1 MLTRFGFTDY
11 ENKVY
16 ETLHHAGK
24 PMTGYALAKDSGVP
38 RGKIYEVLHRLVD
51 KGIILESMTGNKSEY
66 QAVDIE
72 IVIKALTQNFY
83 QNVEQLRTA
92 YREDRP
98 EVDDRV
104 WMLKEDASMLLTM
117 EEWIQKAATSI
128 RLSLWADEF
137 ERLKPHL
144 EKKEAEGVRVEALSL
159 GSVPS
164 ALRHLTTFPVPEW
177 ERHSLERWRLL
188 IVDESRILLAIFHNG
203 EMKGVMTSSP
213 QFVQFFLDFF
223 YHDVALTEITNRY
236 YDEVLV
242 HDDQIRNL
250 LIKLRY

>member
-38 RGKIYEVLHRLVD
+38 RGKIYEVLHRLVA

-72 IVIKALTQNFY
+72 IVIRALTQSFY
-83 QNVEQLRTA
+83 DNVAQLRDA

-104 WMLKEDASMLLTM
+104 WMLKEDRSMLLTM
-117 EEWIQKAATSI
+117 EEWIRQATSSI
-128 RLSLWADEF
+128 RLSLWSDEF
-137 ERLKPHL
+137 EALGPFL
-144 EKKEAEGVRVEALSL
+144 EQKEAEGVQVEALSL
-159 GSVPS
+159 GAVQT
-164 ALRHLTTFPVPEW
+164 ALQSLTTFPMPKW
-177 ERHSLERWRLL
+177 EQHSLERWRLL
-188 IVDESRILLAIFHNG
+188 IVDEARILLAIFHGG

-236 YDEVLV
+236 YDDVLV
-242 HDDQIRNL
+242 HDEHIRNL

>member
-16 ETLHHAGK
+16 ETLHHVGK

-83 QNVEQLRTA
+83 QNVEKLRDA

-98 EVDDRV
+98 EIDDRV
-104 WMLKEDASMLLTM
+104 WMLKQDSSMLLTM
-117 EEWIQKAATSI
+117 EEWIKKATSSI

-137 ERLKPHL
+137 ETMRPLL
-144 EKKEAEGVRVEALSL
+144 EQKQADGIQVEALSL
-159 GSVPS
+159 GSVSS
-164 ALRHLTTFPVPEW
+164 ALQHLTTFPVPQW
-177 ERHSLERWRLL
+177 EHHSLERWRLL
-188 IVDESRILLAIFHNG
+188 IVDEARILLAIFHGG

-223 YHDVALTEITNRY
+223 YHDVVLTEITNRY
-236 YDEVLV
+236 YDDVLV
-242 HDDQIRNL
+242 EDEHIRKL